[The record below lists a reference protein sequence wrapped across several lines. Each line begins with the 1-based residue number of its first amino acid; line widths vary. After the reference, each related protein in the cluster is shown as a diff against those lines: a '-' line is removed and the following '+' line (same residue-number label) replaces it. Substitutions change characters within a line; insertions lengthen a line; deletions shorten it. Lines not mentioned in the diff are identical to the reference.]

1 MRIALFGGTFDPI
14 HNAHL
19 KIAHEAARQFALDR
33 VLVVPASRP
42 PHKHGVTRTPYEHRY
57 RMLELACRDEPLVE
71 ASRLEQGVE
80 NSYSIETIAR
90 VRAMLAREDQLYF
103 LIGSDA
109 FAEIRTWHRWREVI
123 ASVDFMVASRPGCV
137 YEIPEGA
144 RVERLERVDLS
155 VSSSE
160 IRRRLAA
167 GDDDVDVPPPVLAYI
182 REHRLYR

>member
-1 MRIALFGGTFDPI
+1 
-14 HNAHL
+14 
-19 KIAHEAARQFALDR
+19 
-33 VLVVPASRP
+33 
-42 PHKHGVTRTPYEHRY
+42 
-57 RMLELACRDEPLVE
+57 
-71 ASRLEQGVE
+71 